1 MAGGELVG
9 GQRKHSGRTPNDRRQ
24 LGELVLAGRLKGKT
38 MLSLAQELNIGEA
51 TADRYMKLALE
62 ARIVPTVDAFRKQ
75 QNESLDRTQRTIDG
89 NRDIA
94 DMIGRKA
101 LEDPAEPNIA
111 LLDRAAAIRKDCEL
125 MQLRLDE
132 RRAKLNGLD
141 APVQV
146 QATVE
151 HIDPR
156 DQELADLI
164 TRARQQG
171 TTDTEESTTDGS
183 R

>member
-1 MAGGELVG
+1 MGGEIVG
-9 GQRKHSGRTPNDRRQ
+9 SKRRYGGRSPSDRRS
-24 LGELVLAGRLKGKT
+24 LGEMVLAQRLKGVL
-38 MLSLAQELNIGEA
+38 MRDIARDLGIGEA

-156 DQELADLI
+156 DAELADLI
-164 TRARQQG
+164 ARAKG
-171 TTDTEESTTDGS
+171 TTDTEESTTDE
-183 R
+183 RR